1 MNRSRSSTLFDQAQR
16 SMPGGVNSPVR
27 NFGRVGGRPVF
38 MERGAGSRVYDVD
51 GNAYIDYLGSWGP
64 LILGHGHPAVVEAL
78 KTACERGTSFGT
90 PTEAE
95 IGLAE
100 LVKTAFPSIELIRMV
115 NSGTEATMSALRVAR
130 GYTGRD
136 LAVKFEAGYH
146 GHGDSFLI
154 QAGSGAATFGIP
166 DSPGVPAD
174 LAKMTLNL
182 PYNDIGAVRT
192 ALSERGDDIACVIV
206 EPVAGNMGMIPPAEG
221 FLETIREETK
231 RRGIIL
237 IFDEIITGF
246 RIAFGGAQER
256 FGITADMTCLG
267 KIIGGGL
274 PVGAYGG
281 RREIM
286 ETVAP
291 VGAVYQ
297 AGTLSGNPLAMTAGY
312 ETVRQLQEP
321 GVYERLENLA
331 SRLGDG
337 LRAAAAEARV
347 PAYLT
352 RVGSM
357 MCTFFT
363 DQPVDDF
370 DAASTSDADTYGRY
384 FWNMLDRGV
393 YLAPS
398 RLETGFVSLAHTE
411 EDIDRTLEAARESM
425 NHLYS

>member
-1 MNRSRSSTLFDQAQR
+1 MNRSRSGTLFDQALR

-38 MERGAGSRVYDVD
+38 MERGAGATVYDVD

-78 KTACERGTSFGT
+78 KNACERGTSFGT

-95 IGLAE
+95 IRLAE
-100 LVKTAFPSIELIRMV
+100 LVKTAFPSIELLRMV

-174 LAKMTLNL
+174 LAKMTINL
-182 PYNDIGAVRT
+182 PYNDINAVRRI
-192 ALSERGDDIACVIV
+192 LSERGDDIACVIV

-221 FLETIREETK
+221 FLETIREETEK
-231 RRGIIL
+231 RGIIL

-312 ETVRQLQEP
+312 ETVRRLQEP

-331 SRLGDG
+331 SRLGTG

-363 DQPVDDF
+363 GQAVTDF
-370 DAASTSDADTYGRY
+370 DTASTSDADTYGRY

-411 EDIDRTLEAARESM
+411 EDIDLTLEAARESM
-425 NHLYS
+425 NLLIA

>member
-1 MNRSRSSTLFDQAQR
+1 MKRMRSEAFFARAQKL
-16 SMPGGVNSPVR
+16 MPGGVNSPVR
-27 NFGRVGGRPVF
+27 NFGRVGGHPVF
-38 MERGAGSRVYDVD
+38 MARGKGAKVYDAD
-51 GNAYIDYLGSWGP
+51 GNEYIDYLGSWGP
-64 LILGHGHPAVVEAL
+64 LILGHSHPAVVDAL
-78 KTACERGTSFGT
+78 KGACELGTSFGT

-95 IGLAE
+95 LKLAE
-100 LVKTAFPSIELIRMV
+100 LVKEAYPSIDLVRMV

-130 GYTGRD
+130 GYTGRN
-136 LAVKFEAGYH
+136 LVIKFEAGYH

-174 LAKMTLNL
+174 LAKLTINL
-182 PYNDIGAVRT
+182 PYNDREAVRQT
-192 ALSERGDDIACVIV
+192 LSERGDDIACVII
-206 EPVAGNMGMIPPAEG
+206 EPVAGNMGMIPPVAG
-221 FLETIREETK
+221 FLETIREETEK
-231 RRGIIL
+231 RGIIL
-237 IFDEIITGF
+237 IFDEVITGF
-246 RIAFGGAQER
+246 RVAFGGAQER
-256 FGITADMTCLG
+256 FGIQADMTCLG

-291 VGAVYQ
+291 LGAVYQ

-312 ETVRQLQEP
+312 ETVKQLKEP
-321 GVYERLENLA
+321 GVYDRLEQLGA
-331 SRLGDG
+331 RLGDG
-337 LRAAAAEARV
+337 LRTAADEAGVAA
-347 PAYLT
+347 YMT

-363 DQPVDDF
+363 NQDVTSYDT
-370 DAASTSDADTYGRY
+370 ASSSDADVYSKY

-398 RLETGFVSLAHTE
+398 RLETGFISLAHTE
-411 EDIDRTLEAARESM
+411 EDIDRTIESAAES
-425 NHLYS
+425 LKEIR

>member
-1 MNRSRSSTLFDQAQR
+1 MNRSRSEAFFARTQKL
-16 SMPGGVNSPVR
+16 MPGGVNSPVR
-27 NFGRVGGRPVF
+27 NFGRVGGHPVF
-38 MERGAGSRVYDVD
+38 MARGKGSKVYDAD
-51 GNAYIDYLGSWGP
+51 GNEYIDYLGSWGP
-64 LILGHGHPAVVEAL
+64 LILGHSNPAVVDAL
-78 KTACERGTSFGT
+78 KGACELGTSFGT

-95 IGLAE
+95 LKLAE
-100 LVKTAFPSIELIRMV
+100 LVKEAYPSIDLVRMV
-115 NSGTEATMSALRVAR
+115 HSGTEATMSALRVAR
-130 GYTGRD
+130 GYTGRN
-136 LAVKFEAGYH
+136 LVIKFEAGYH

-174 LAKMTLNL
+174 LAKLTINL
-182 PYNDIGAVRT
+182 PYNDREAVRQT
-192 ALSERGDDIACVIV
+192 LSERGDDIACVII
-206 EPVAGNMGMIPPAEG
+206 EPVAGNMGMIPPVAG
-221 FLETIREETK
+221 FLETIREETEK
-231 RRGIIL
+231 RGVIL
-237 IFDEIITGF
+237 IFDEVITGF
-246 RIAFGGAQER
+246 RVAFGGAQER
-256 FGITADMTCLG
+256 FGIQADMTCLG

-291 VGAVYQ
+291 LGAVYQ

-312 ETVRQLQEP
+312 ETVKQLKEP
-321 GVYERLENLA
+321 GVYDRLEQLGA
-331 SRLGDG
+331 RLGDG
-337 LRAAAAEARV
+337 LRAAADEAGV
-347 PAYLT
+347 AAYMT

-363 DQPVDDF
+363 NQDVTSYDT
-370 DAASTSDADTYGRY
+370 ASSSDADVYSKY

-411 EDIDRTLEAARESM
+411 EDIDRTIESATES
-425 NHLYS
+425 LKEIC

>member
-1 MNRSRSSTLFDQAQR
+1 MNRSRSEALFAQAQNL
-16 SMPGGVNSPVR
+16 MPGGVNSPVR
-27 NFGRVGGRPVF
+27 NFGRVGGHPVF
-38 MERGAGSRVYDVD
+38 MARGSGSKVYDAD
-51 GNAYIDYLGSWGP
+51 GNEYIDYLGSWGP
-64 LILGHGHPAVVEAL
+64 LILGHSHPAVVEAL
-78 KTACERGTSFGT
+78 KQACEQGTSFGT

-95 IGLAE
+95 LKLAE
-100 LVKTAFPSIELIRMV
+100 LVKEAYPSIELVRMV
-115 NSGTEATMSALRVAR
+115 NSGTEATMSATRVAR

-136 LAVKFEAGYH
+136 LVVKFEAGYH

-174 LAKMTLNL
+174 LAKLTINV
-182 PYNDIGAVRT
+182 PYNDSEAIRQT
-192 ALSERGDDIACVIV
+192 LSDRGEDIACVII
-206 EPVAGNMGMIPPAEG
+206 EPVAGNMGMIPPVEG
-221 FLETIREETK
+221 FLETIREETEK
-231 RRGIIL
+231 RGIIL
-237 IFDEIITGF
+237 IFDEVITGF

-256 FGITADMTCLG
+256 FGIQADMTCLG

-281 RREIM
+281 RRDIM
-286 ETVAP
+286 ESVAP

-297 AGTLSGNPLAMTAGY
+297 AGTLSGNPLAMTAGC
-312 ETVRQLQEP
+312 ETVKQLKEP
-321 GVYERLENLA
+321 GVYDRLETLGA
-331 SRLGDG
+331 RLGDG
-337 LRAAAAEARV
+337 LRAATQEAGLD
-347 PAYLT
+347 ASLT

-363 DQPVDDF
+363 DQKVTSYDS
-370 DAASTSDADTYGRY
+370 ASSSDANIYGKY

-411 EDIDRTLEAARESM
+411 EDIDRTIELARES
-425 NHLYS
+425 LKSIG

>member
-1 MNRSRSSTLFDQAQR
+1 MNRSRSEAFFARTQKL
-16 SMPGGVNSPVR
+16 MPGGVNSPVR
-27 NFGRVGGRPVF
+27 NFGRVGGHPVF
-38 MERGAGSRVYDVD
+38 MARGKGSKVYDAD
-51 GNAYIDYLGSWGP
+51 GNEYIDYLGSWGP
-64 LILGHGHPAVVEAL
+64 LILGHSHPAVVDAL
-78 KTACERGTSFGT
+78 KGACELGTSFGT

-95 IGLAE
+95 LKLAE
-100 LVKTAFPSIELIRMV
+100 LVKEAYPSIDLVRMV

-130 GYTGRD
+130 GYTGRN
-136 LAVKFEAGYH
+136 LVIKFEAGYH

-174 LAKMTLNL
+174 LAKLTINL
-182 PYNDIGAVRT
+182 PYNDREAVRQT
-192 ALSERGDDIACVIV
+192 LSERGDDIACVII
-206 EPVAGNMGMIPPAEG
+206 EPVAGNMGMIPPVAG
-221 FLETIREETK
+221 FLETIREETEK
-231 RRGIIL
+231 RGIIL
-237 IFDEIITGF
+237 IFDEVITGF
-246 RIAFGGAQER
+246 RVAFGGAQER
-256 FGITADMTCLG
+256 FGIQADMTCLG

-291 VGAVYQ
+291 LGAVYQ

-312 ETVRQLQEP
+312 ETVKQLKEP
-321 GVYERLENLA
+321 GVYDRLEQLGA
-331 SRLGDG
+331 RLGDG
-337 LRAAAAEARV
+337 LRAAADGAGVA
-347 PAYLT
+347 AYMT

-363 DQPVDDF
+363 NQDVTSYDT
-370 DAASTSDADTYGRY
+370 ASLSDADVYSKY

-411 EDIDRTLEAARESM
+411 EDIDRTIGAARES
-425 NHLYS
+425 LKEIC

>member
-1 MNRSRSSTLFDQAQR
+1 MNRSRSEAFFARTQKL
-16 SMPGGVNSPVR
+16 MPGGVNSPVR
-27 NFGRVGGRPVF
+27 NFGRVGGHPVF
-38 MERGAGSRVYDVD
+38 MARGKGSKVYDAD
-51 GNAYIDYLGSWGP
+51 GNEYIDYLGSWGP
-64 LILGHGHPAVVEAL
+64 LILGHSHPAVVDAL
-78 KTACERGTSFGT
+78 KGACELGTSFGT

-95 IGLAE
+95 LKLAE
-100 LVKTAFPSIELIRMV
+100 LVKEAYPSIDLVRMV

-130 GYTGRD
+130 GYTGRN
-136 LAVKFEAGYH
+136 LVIKFEAGYH

-174 LAKMTLNL
+174 LAKLTINL
-182 PYNDIGAVRT
+182 PYNDREAVRQT
-192 ALSERGDDIACVIV
+192 LSERGDDIACVII
-206 EPVAGNMGMIPPAEG
+206 EPVAGNMGMIPPVAG
-221 FLETIREETK
+221 FLETIREETEK
-231 RRGIIL
+231 RDIIL
-237 IFDEIITGF
+237 IFDEVITGF
-246 RIAFGGAQER
+246 RVAFGGAQER
-256 FGITADMTCLG
+256 FGIQADMTCLG

-291 VGAVYQ
+291 LGAVYQ

-312 ETVRQLQEP
+312 ETVKQLKEP
-321 GVYERLENLA
+321 GVYDRLEQLGA
-331 SRLGDG
+331 RLGDG
-337 LRAAAAEARV
+337 LRAAADEAGV
-347 PAYLT
+347 AAYMT

-363 DQPVDDF
+363 NQDVTSYDT
-370 DAASTSDADTYGRY
+370 ASSSDADVYSKY

-411 EDIDRTLEAARESM
+411 EDIDRTIGAARES
-425 NHLYS
+425 LKEIC

>member
-1 MNRSRSSTLFDQAQR
+1 MNRSRSGTLFDQALR

-38 MERGAGSRVYDVD
+38 MERGLGSKVYDVD

-78 KTACERGTSFGT
+78 KKACERGTSFGT

-95 IGLAE
+95 IRLAE
-100 LVKTAFPSIELIRMV
+100 LVKTAFPSIELLRMV

-174 LAKMTLNL
+174 LAKMTINL
-182 PYNDIGAVRT
+182 PYNDIDAVRRI
-192 ALSERGDDIACVIV
+192 LSERGDDIACVIV

-221 FLETIREETK
+221 FLETIREETEK
-231 RRGIIL
+231 RGIIL

-256 FGITADMTCLG
+256 FGITADLTCLG

-312 ETVRQLQEP
+312 ETVRRLQEP
-321 GVYERLENLA
+321 GVYEMLENLA
-331 SRLGDG
+331 SRLGAG

-363 DQPVDDF
+363 GQAVTDYDT
-370 DAASTSDADTYGRY
+370 ASTSDADTYGRY

-411 EDIDRTLEAARESM
+411 EDIDLTLEAARESM
-425 NHLYS
+425 NLLIA

>member
-1 MNRSRSSTLFDQAQR
+1 MKRLRSEALFARAQKF
-16 SMPGGVNSPVR
+16 MPGGVNSPVR
-27 NFGRVGGRPVF
+27 NFGRVGGHPVF
-38 MERGAGSRVYDVD
+38 MARGKGAKVYDAD
-51 GNAYIDYLGSWGP
+51 GNEYIDYLGSWGP
-64 LILGHGHPAVVEAL
+64 LILGHSHPAVVDAL
-78 KTACERGTSFGT
+78 KGASELGTSFGT

-95 IGLAE
+95 LNLAE
-100 LVKTAFPSIELIRMV
+100 LVKEAYPSIDLVRMV

-130 GYTGRD
+130 GYTGRN
-136 LAVKFEAGYH
+136 LVIKFEAGYH

-174 LAKMTLNL
+174 LAKLTINL
-182 PYNDIGAVRT
+182 PYNDSEAVRQT
-192 ALSERGDDIACVIV
+192 LSERGDDIACVII
-206 EPVAGNMGMIPPAEG
+206 EPVAGNMGMIPPVAG
-221 FLETIREETK
+221 FLETIREETEK
-231 RRGIIL
+231 RGVIL
-237 IFDEIITGF
+237 IFDEVITGF
-246 RIAFGGAQER
+246 RVAFGGAQER
-256 FGITADMTCLG
+256 FGIQADMTCLG

-291 VGAVYQ
+291 LGAVYQ

-312 ETVRQLQEP
+312 ETVKQLKKP
-321 GVYERLENLA
+321 GVYDRLEQLGA
-331 SRLGDG
+331 RLGDG
-337 LRAAAAEARV
+337 LRAAADEAGV
-347 PAYLT
+347 AAYMT

-363 DQPVDDF
+363 NQDVTSYDT
-370 DAASTSDADTYGRY
+370 ASSSDADVYSKY

-411 EDIDRTLEAARESM
+411 EDIDRTIESATES
-425 NHLYS
+425 LKEIC

>member
-1 MNRSRSSTLFDQAQR
+1 MNRSRSKSFFDQAQR

-27 NFGRVGGRPVF
+27 NFGRVGGQPVF
-38 MERGAGSRVYDVD
+38 MERGVGSKVYDVD
-51 GNAYIDYLGSWGP
+51 GNEYIDYLGSWGP
-64 LILGHGHPAVVEAL
+64 LILGHCNPVVVEAL
-78 KTACERGTSFGT
+78 KKACERGMSFGT

-95 IGLAE
+95 IRLAE
-100 LVKTAFPSIELIRMV
+100 MVQMAFPSIELVRMV

-130 GYTGRD
+130 GYTGRN
-136 LAVKFEAGYH
+136 LVIKFEAGYH

-154 QAGSGAATFGIP
+154 QAGSGASTFGIP

-174 LAKMTLNL
+174 LAKMTINL
-182 PYNDIGAVRT
+182 PYNDTNAVRRI
-192 ALSERGDDIACVIV
+192 LSERGEEIACVIV
-206 EPVAGNMGMIPPAEG
+206 EPVAGNMGMIPPANG
-221 FLETIREETK
+221 FLETIRAETQK
-231 RRGIIL
+231 RGIIL

-246 RIAFGGAQER
+246 RVAFGGAQER
-256 FGITADMTCLG
+256 FGVTADMTCLG

-286 ETVAP
+286 ESVAP
-291 VGAVYQ
+291 LGAVYQ

-312 ETVRQLQEP
+312 ETLKQLQAP
-321 GVYERLENLA
+321 GVYGQLEMLA

-337 LRAAAAEARV
+337 MSQAAKAANI

-357 MCTFFT
+357 LCTFFT
-363 DQPVDDF
+363 DRTVDNF
-370 DAASTSDADTYGRY
+370 DSASTSDAVTYGRY

-393 YLAPS
+393 YIAPS

-411 EDIDRTLEAARESM
+411 DDIDRTLEAAYESL
-425 NHLYS
+425 HGLKL

>member
-1 MNRSRSSTLFDQAQR
+1 MNRSRSEAFFARAQKL
-16 SMPGGVNSPVR
+16 MPGGVNSPVR
-27 NFGRVGGRPVF
+27 NFGRVGGHPVF
-38 MERGAGSRVYDVD
+38 MARGKGAKVYDAD
-51 GNAYIDYLGSWGP
+51 GNEYIDYLGSWGP
-64 LILGHGHPAVVEAL
+64 LILGHSHPVVVDAL
-78 KTACERGTSFGT
+78 KGACELGTSFGT

-95 IGLAE
+95 LKLAE
-100 LVKTAFPSIELIRMV
+100 LVKEAYPSIDLVRMV

-130 GYTGRD
+130 GYTGRN
-136 LAVKFEAGYH
+136 LVIKFEAGYH

-174 LAKMTLNL
+174 LAKLTINL
-182 PYNDIGAVRT
+182 PYNDREAVRQT
-192 ALSERGDDIACVIV
+192 LSERGDDIACVII
-206 EPVAGNMGMIPPAEG
+206 EPVAGNMGMIPPVAG
-221 FLETIREETK
+221 FLETIREETEK
-231 RRGIIL
+231 RGIIL
-237 IFDEIITGF
+237 IFDEVITGF
-246 RIAFGGAQER
+246 RVAFGGAQER
-256 FGITADMTCLG
+256 FGIQADMTCLG

-291 VGAVYQ
+291 LGAVYQ

-312 ETVRQLQEP
+312 ETVKQLKEP
-321 GVYERLENLA
+321 GVYDRLEQLGA
-331 SRLGDG
+331 RLGDG
-337 LRAAAAEARV
+337 LRAAADEAGV
-347 PAYLT
+347 AAYMT

-363 DQPVDDF
+363 NQDVTSYDT
-370 DAASTSDADTYGRY
+370 ASSSDADVYSKY

-411 EDIDRTLEAARESM
+411 EDIDRTIEAARES
-425 NHLYS
+425 LKEIC

>member
-1 MNRSRSSTLFDQAQR
+1 MNRSRSSTLFDQALR

-38 MERGAGSRVYDVD
+38 MERGTGAKVYDVD

-78 KTACERGTSFGT
+78 KMACERGTSFGT

-100 LVKTAFPSIELIRMV
+100 LVRTAFPSIELVRMV
-115 NSGTEATMSALRVAR
+115 NSGTEAAMSALRVAR

-182 PYNDIGAVRT
+182 PYNDIEAVRRI
-192 ALSERGDDIACVIV
+192 LSERGDDIACVIV

-221 FLETIREETK
+221 FLETIREETEK
-231 RRGIIL
+231 RGIIL

-256 FGITADMTCLG
+256 FGIAADMTCLG

-281 RREIM
+281 RRDIM

-363 DQPVDDF
+363 DQAVDNF

-411 EDIDRTLEAARESM
+411 EDIDRTLDAARESM
-425 NHLYS
+425 HLLKA

>member
-1 MNRSRSSTLFDQAQR
+1 MNRSRSEAFFARAQKL
-16 SMPGGVNSPVR
+16 MPGGVNSPVR
-27 NFGRVGGRPVF
+27 NFGRVGGHPVF
-38 MERGAGSRVYDVD
+38 MARGKGSKVYDAD
-51 GNAYIDYLGSWGP
+51 GNEYIDYLGSWGP
-64 LILGHGHPAVVEAL
+64 LILGHSHPAVVDAL
-78 KTACERGTSFGT
+78 KGACELGTSFGT

-95 IGLAE
+95 LKLAE
-100 LVKTAFPSIELIRMV
+100 LVKEAYPSIDLVRMV

-130 GYTGRD
+130 GYTGRN
-136 LAVKFEAGYH
+136 LVIKFEAGYH

-174 LAKMTLNL
+174 LAKLTINR
-182 PYNDIGAVRT
+182 PYNDREAVRQT
-192 ALSERGDDIACVIV
+192 LSERGDDIACVII
-206 EPVAGNMGMIPPAEG
+206 EPVAGNMGMIPPVAG
-221 FLETIREETK
+221 FLETIREETEK
-231 RRGIIL
+231 RGIIL
-237 IFDEIITGF
+237 IFDEVITGF
-246 RIAFGGAQER
+246 RVAFGGAQER
-256 FGITADMTCLG
+256 FGIQADMTCLG

-291 VGAVYQ
+291 LGAVYQ

-312 ETVRQLQEP
+312 ETVKQLKEP
-321 GVYERLENLA
+321 GVYDRLEQLGA
-331 SRLGDG
+331 RLGDG
-337 LRAAAAEARV
+337 LRAAAGEAGV
-347 PAYLT
+347 AAYMT

-363 DQPVDDF
+363 NQDVTSYDT
-370 DAASTSDADTYGRY
+370 ASSSDADVYSKY

-411 EDIDRTLEAARESM
+411 EDIDRTIEAARES
-425 NHLYS
+425 LKEIC